1 VPSLHP
7 VRGRRA
13 RVISAIGIAVILVPL
28 QARAVPATAA
38 GESSSTPSH
47 VVVPFEQS
55 DPWGGEFE
63 TLNGTSFVKKESMGT
78 VPPSDARADD
88 PTAVPGG
95 TGRFIVRLKRG
106 QSADLLAADLQDAGI
121 EAEVL
126 TETAFQS
133 VLVEPDPGELAALTK
148 NPAVAA
154 VSEDRIVSLNGSQ
167 SNPPWGLDRIDQGS
181 LPLDNSYTW
190 DTDGTGVTA
199 YIVDTGT
206 RGTHTDFGGRVQ
218 TGWNGTSDAGG
229 GNSDCHGHGTHV
241 AGTVAGST
249 YGVAKSATIVP
260 IRVLS
265 CSGSGYMSTIVQG
278 IDWAIA
284 HHDAGVP
291 AVMNMSLG
299 GPADSATDAAVA
311 AAVAD
316 GIVVV
321 VAAGNSN
328 TDACS
333 TSPARAPSAIT
344 VGAIDNT
351 DAKAWFS
358 NYGPCL
364 DIWAPG
370 VGTLSAYYTSDSATA
385 TMSGTSM
392 ASPHVAGAAA
402 RLLSANPA
410 LTVDQVTAIITGNT
424 VLVGDRNIL
433 QSPLY
438 APAVVPSA
446 PTGLTATPRNG
457 AAVIQWDAP
466 PAGVDAVTL
475 TFSTGGSVSLSRRVT
490 RYEKYDLVNGQAVT
504 VTIRA
509 LNSRGFGASSAT
521 TVTPVDDGSPDRPT
535 VGRIGSGNE
544 WLNVEVQFPSVPSG
558 GAVSSVTVTATPAVG
573 SAVTATTTVDQGT
586 TQKLVRVNG
595 LTNLTTYTVTA
606 VATNGSGSS
615 TPSTGVSGTPSA
627 PVDVATAWNSTTLSY
642 PSPARAPM
650 VVDEFRNL
658 VWAGGQGR
666 AIKAIDV
673 ETRMV
678 ASGTLPSG
686 NSMWL
691 VMHESTNR
699 VFAVPHQGGAF
710 VYELSV
716 SGSTV
721 TATSVASTGVAA
733 QAVHLDQSTGE
744 LLLVGASLKRYSIGS
759 SGALTA
765 LTVPVMNFGG
775 QVGTSIDVHGT
786 RVAIGSNLGGWV
798 KLWNRANDSV
808 SEVTGIERVGTLH
821 AMDAGVLVTPTKAS
835 TVRKVSWGGVLLATL
850 DLQLPVFAG
859 GTFNSYTYAHRYA
872 DVVDTGTN
880 SVTILHEGQLVSL
893 DVSTMTVKASGSGF
907 IDDGALAE
915 SATGVLLAGAWLTDL
930 GDGLRSRWRDYA
942 VGSFSSGFLLNAAR
956 RAIGGER
963 FGAIY
968 VETVAGGGV
977 RIVERA
983 SSPLN
988 VVVESGNGSAR
999 ITWQQPARITDA
1011 VDPDADAEYQLR
1023 PVTYDVI
1030 LEPGN
1035 IVRKWR
1041 GGELDMVVQG
1051 LNPGTTYTAVVRARS
1066 PGGWADSELETFTP
1080 ISDSARPST
1089 PASVTITTSAERCV
1103 TVSWAAA
1110 TGATAGYRVQFSGRV
1125 ETASVSA
1132 GVTSHTQCALVTT
1145 EGVFPT
1151 VSARVTALSSTAE
1164 SIPSEWTAGVTPTKL
1179 PVFEGSVHNTAFSES
1194 LGVAAATAFSVTASE
1209 SSERRQNLV
1218 IMDDNA
1224 VRTRPM
1230 PEGAPVIVGIDEMR
1244 REVIV
1249 ARCNVVNGGIM
1260 TVSIDDPAVSREIE
1274 LPVTNQWEFC
1284 SGSFDPVRRAV
1295 WLAPTIY
1302 AVDDNFDVDGADVV
1316 AVSVDVPG
1324 RIVASSNLTCQPGT
1338 WTTDVYVAATPRFT
1352 VDNGTV
1358 LASCMSRN
1366 SSGFKPE
1373 FSVVTN
1379 ALTGA
1384 VVRTHTA
1391 WLSAVGATDVG
1402 DPITV
1407 TDDDVTIHSASPV
1420 AVTLGQSLGY
1430 GATTLGRPVRENDV
1444 SGARVYRRSGN
1455 YVTVLPNSGQLHL
1468 VDLAAG
1474 TSRRLSIT
1482 SGSFAPSTVLASGEA
1497 AVRVT
1502 DTSVEVATNTGL
1514 VTRPTPSRVTS
1525 FTSLPRGGQRV
1536 GAWGYWWEPVHLH
1549 WMGPQRMIA
1558 LTKLRVPD
1566 NFGVPTDETFY
1577 SAFWNIRPPSRPVV
1591 TGRSSG
1597 SVSWSQP
1604 GHSPGLVPGST
1615 TRWEMNLP
1623 ATSTIVRDAEGTTR
1637 CTTTSTSCSSSGN
1650 FAAGASFQT
1659 RSIAGIND
1667 RMLIAEEAVDSVVTP
1682 MAPRLV
1688 PRPPSAANTLSVHV
1702 GLTGASATSWELE
1715 CNSRG
1720 GSIVRTGTSP
1730 GIENMTARP
1739 GLWICRVRAANGNH
1753 AGDWG
1758 NAVVAESRPA
1768 AGISA
1773 PLTVGSGTIAM
1784 TGGSGSFTCRSGA
1797 SSASGTAGQ
1806 TVTVAAGQ
1814 WSCAVVLPDQSSV
1827 GVTAHV
1833 SATPAPATGLTFQNS
1848 GSRVLLSFS
1857 TPANALIADAPAS
1870 VECSGAV
1877 TYSGTAQRT
1886 VVDIGA
1892 VAAGTVNC
1900 TVARNFLLPGSST
1913 PAATAT
1919 ASASY
1924 VPARS
1929 LRVRVT
1935 GGGTVTR
1942 SGGSA
1947 CSDDCTELVE
1957 GASTASLSAV
1967 PASGWLFD
1975 SWSTSGCSGLTC
1987 SVDLTAVDTVD
1998 VVFTA
2003 APTTTPATTTTTT
2016 PPTTTT
2022 VAPTT
2027 TPAPTTTTVAPTTTP
2042 APTTTAPV
2050 VAVST
2055 VLPPATPTTALP
2067 PTSVAQAPGATPAT
2081 TVPVAPPAVK
2091 TSRYTRTLLS
2101 TASRVSVATAMS
2113 RVGISAPTGARTAVT
2128 VSSTYAKVCRVSGTT
2143 IVRTSTRSACVATVT
2158 MTGTTLKKVVTLTIR
2173 RPG

>member
-1 VPSLHP
+1 M
-7 VRGRRA
+7 A
-13 RVISAIGIAVILVPL
+13 LVPL

-38 GESSSTPSH
+38 GESSSAPSH

-63 TLNGTSFVKKESMGT
+63 TLNGTSFVKKESVGA

-167 SNPPWGLDRIDQGS
+167 SNPPWGLDRIDQAS
-181 LPLDNSYTW
+181 LPLDNTYTW

-218 TGWNGTSDAGG
+218 TGWNGTSDPGG

-249 YGVAKSATIVP
+249 YGVAKAATIVP
-260 IRVLS
+260 IRVLT

-284 HHDAGVP
+284 HHTAGVP

-299 GPADSATDAAVA
+299 GPADSATDAAIA

-344 VGAIDNT
+344 VGATDST

-364 DIWAPG
+364 DVWAPG

-438 APAVVPSA
+438 ASAVVPSA

-457 AAVIQWDAP
+457 AAIIQWDAP
-466 PAGVDAVTL
+466 PAGVDGVTL
-475 TFSTGGSVSLSRRVT
+475 SFSTGGSVSLSRRVT

-535 VGRIGSGNE
+535 VGRIGSGDG
-544 WLNVEVQFPSVPSG
+544 WLNVEVQFPSVPTG

-573 SAVTATTTVDQGT
+573 PAVTSTTTVDQGT

-595 LTNLTTYTVTA
+595 LTNLKTYTVTA

-627 PVDVATAWNSTTLSY
+627 PVDVATTWNSTTLSY

-673 ETRMV
+673 ESRMV

-691 VMHESTNR
+691 VMHESTHR

-733 QAVHLDQSTGE
+733 QAVHLDQATGE
-744 LLLVGASLKRYSIGS
+744 LLLVGASLKRYAIGS
-759 SGALTA
+759 SGSLTA
-765 LTVPVMNFGG
+765 LSVPTMDFGG
-775 QVGTSIDVHGT
+775 QAGTAIDVRGT

-798 KLWNRANDSV
+798 KLWNRADNSV

-835 TVRKVSWGGVLLATL
+835 TVRKVSWGGVVLATL

-859 GTFNSYTYAHRYA
+859 GTWNGTSYAHRYA

-880 SVTILHEGQLVSL
+880 TVAILHEGQLVAL

-907 IDDGALAE
+907 IDDGALTE
-915 SATGVLLAGAWLTDL
+915 SAAGVLLAGAWLTDL
-930 GDGLRSRWRDYA
+930 DAGLKSRWRDYA
-942 VGSFSSGFLLNAAR
+942 VGSSSGVGGFLLNAAR
-956 RAIGGER
+956 RAVAGER

-968 VETVAGGGV
+968 VETIAGAGV
-977 RIVERA
+977 RVVERA

-999 ITWQQPARITDA
+999 ITWQQPERITDA
-1011 VDPDADAEYQLR
+1011 VDPSDDAEYQLR
-1023 PVTYDVI
+1023 PVTYDVV

-1041 GGELDMVVQG
+1041 GGELDMVIQG
-1051 LNPGTTYTAVVRARS
+1051 LDPGTTYTAVVRARS

-1080 ISDSARPST
+1080 IADSARPST

-1145 EGVFPT
+1145 EGVFPA
-1151 VSARVTALSSTAE
+1151 VSARVTALSSTAQ

-1209 SSERRQNLV
+1209 GSERRQNLV
-1218 IMDDNA
+1218 IMDDNE

-1260 TVSIDDPAVSREIE
+1260 AVSIDDPSVAREIE

-1302 AVDDNFDVDGADVV
+1302 AVDDNFDTDGADVV

-1324 RIVASSNLTCQPGT
+1324 RILASSNLTCQPGT
-1338 WTTDVYVAATPRFT
+1338 WTTDVYVPAAPRFT

-1391 WLSAVGATDVG
+1391 WLSAVGATDAG

-1420 AVTLGQSLGY
+1420 TVTLGQSLGY
-1430 GATTLGRPVRENDV
+1430 GATTSGRPVREGDV

-1482 SGSFAPSTVLASGEA
+1482 SSSFAPSTVLATGEA

-1502 DTSVEVATNTGL
+1502 DTDVEVATNTGL
-1514 VTRPTPSRVTS
+1514 VTRSTPSRVTS

-1536 GAWGYWWEPVHLH
+1536 GIWGYWWEPVHLH

-1566 NFGVPTDETFY
+1566 NFGVPTDESFY
-1577 SAFWNIRPPSRPVV
+1577 SAFWNIRQPSRPAV

-1604 GHSPGLVPGST
+1604 GHSPGLVAGT
-1615 TRWEMNLP
+1615 ATRWEMNLP
-1623 ATSTIVRDAEGTTR
+1623 ATSTIVRDAAGTTR

-1682 MAPRLV
+1682 LAPRLV
-1688 PRPPSAANTLSVHV
+1688 PRPPSSANTLSVHV
-1702 GLTGASATSWELE
+1702 GLMGPSTTSWELE

-1739 GLWICRVRAANGNH
+1739 GLWNCRVRAMNGNH
-1753 AGDWG
+1753 AGDWSS
-1758 NAVVAESRPA
+1758 AVVVESRPA

-1773 PLTVGSGTIAM
+1773 PLTIGSGTIAM

-1797 SSASGTAGQ
+1797 SSVSGTAGQ

-1833 SATPAPATGLTFQNS
+1833 SATPTAASGLTFQNS

-1857 TPANALIADAPAS
+1857 TPANVLVADAPAS
-1870 VECSGAV
+1870 VECSGAI

-1900 TVARNFLLPGSST
+1900 TVARNYLLPGSST

-1942 SGGSA
+1942 SGGSS
-1947 CSDDCTELVE
+1947 CTDDCTVLIE
-1957 GASTASLSAV
+1957 GASSASLSAS
-1967 PASGWLFD
+1967 PGSGWLLG
-1975 SWSTSGCSGLTC
+1975 SWSTPGCSGTTC

-2003 APTTTPATTTTTT
+2003 APTTTVPATSAPTTAAPTTAPPATTAAPVAAESTAV
-2016 PPTTTT
+2016 PP
-2022 VAPTT
+2022 V
-2027 TPAPTTTTVAPTTTP
+2027 V
-2042 APTTTAPV
+2042 TTA
-2050 VAVST
+2050 
-2055 VLPPATPTTALP
+2055 P
-2067 PTSVAQAPGATPAT
+2067 PTSVAQAPGTAPSATNPA
-2081 TVPVAPPAVK
+2081 VPPAVR
-2091 TSRYTRTLLS
+2091 TTRHTKTLLS
-2101 TASRVSVATAMS
+2101 TASRITAASAMS
-2113 RVGISAPTGARTAVT
+2113 RVGISAPAGARTTVT
-2128 VSSTYAKVCRVSGTT
+2128 ISSRYAQTCRVSGTT
-2143 IVRTSTRSACVATVT
+2143 IVRTTTRSECVATVT
-2158 MTGTTLKKVVTLTIR
+2158 MSGTTLKKIVTLTVR